1 MAKIIADSYM
11 DGQKSVVSQVKGFV
25 EAREVFGILKAEV
38 SEWEAIQFYDD
49 WCYFRYTG
57 RCMER

>member
-38 SEWEAIQFYDD
+38 SE
-49 WCYFRYTG
+49 R
-57 RCMER
+57 